1 MMSVPLAALADRAAP
16 LDKGRIII
24 DGVAA
29 EKMTDSK
36 MMSEH
41 GLEVPAGSTKL
52 RFP

>member
-1 MMSVPLAALADRAAP
+1 MPFAALANRAAP

-24 DGVAA
+24 DGAAA

-41 GLEVPAGSTKL
+41 RLEVPARSATL